1 MSEQA
6 VAGNKA
12 PSILRVIAKVVSYV
26 FHPLFI
32 PTYVYYFV
40 TQMFPYEFSGLL
52 GTEAIFRTVVI
63 FVNTAFFPAVAVFLL
78 WRLKFIDSIF
88 LKTQRE
94 RIAPYMIV
102 MVFYWWLWYLSKNF
116 TDQPYSL
123 RVFFLG
129 IFLTTPIALVLN
141 NFYKISMHA
150 IGVGGAATYITIL
163 GFVSSLHL
171 GIPISIAWLLAGI
184 VCTAR
189 FLVSDHS
196 NRDVYSGLVLG
207 VVCQLVA
214 YYFTF

>member
-1 MSEQA
+1 MTDSTLPIYQPPG
-6 VAGNKA
+6 VLK
-12 PSILRVIAKVVSYV
+12 ILAKVLSYV

-40 TQMFPYEFSGLL
+40 TQVFPYEFSGMMSSDTL
-52 GTEAIFRTVVI
+52 FRTLVI
-63 FVNTAFFPAVAVFLL
+63 FINTAFFPAVAVFLL

-88 LKTQRE
+88 LRTARE
-94 RIAPYMIV
+94 RIAPYTIV

-129 IFLTTPIALVLN
+129 IFLATPVALIIN
-141 NFYKISMHA
+141 NFIKISMHA
-150 IGVGGAATYITIL
+150 IGVAGAATFITL
-163 GFVSSLHL
+163 LAFSSSLHL
-171 GIPISIAWLLAGI
+171 GVHISIAWLLAGL

-189 FLVSDHS
+189 FLVSDHT
-196 NRDVYSGLVLG
+196 NKEVYSGILLG
-207 VVCQLVA
+207 IFTQLLA